1 MIDPAYGS
9 RVPGGGSQVPGSTFP
24 LCQGT
29 GKVGSGIRDPYVGP
43 GTQDPPPGTF
53 TWDLGCGILYV
64 GPYSRNKYVGPK

>member
-1 MIDPAYGS
+1 MIGPAYGS
-9 RVPGGGSQVPGSTFP
+9 RVPGGGSQVPGSTFL

-43 GTQDPPPGTF
+43 GTF
-53 TWDLGCGILYV
+53 TWDPGCGILYV